1 MIVLR
6 HGGDIYTHGV
16 LKGKELIDFSSNINP
31 LGVPKSFTDNIQE
44 AIDNLNKYPDIKYR
58 RLKDYIAEYIN
69 NSRMLFGEDEEEK
82 SIKEGY
88 NELVDENHIV
98 LGNGAA
104 EIIDLVISTLKRI
117 MIITPSFGE
126 YEENAEKHGCE
137 IIYINS
143 TENMDYDYK
152 SIVDNLHKV
161 DGIIVANPN
170 NPDGRILSERKFKP
184 ILDYCE
190 ENNKLVIID
199 EAFIE
204 FVGNMN
210 KSYVEKLEKYRCL
223 FIIRALTKFYAMP
236 GIRFG
241 FGISKNEQIIE
252 KIKYMQNPWN
262 INVFAEVA
270 AKYVLKDEEYIKKSL
285 KWIREQREFMQKEI
299 RKIGFI
305 EKAYN
310 TNGNFILCKL
320 KDIDCEDLY
329 TLCLEEGIVIR
340 KCNNYRGLNRF
351 FVRFAIKDWRT
362 NKVFIDKLN
371 KIWRDSK

>member
-1 MIVLR
+1 MK
-6 HGGDIYTHGV
+6 HGGDIYTDGI

-58 RLKDYIAEYIN
+58 RLKGYIAEYIN
-69 NSRMLFGEDEEEK
+69 NGKILFEK
-82 SIKEGY
+82 FKKEPQFIKDDY
-88 NELVDENHIV
+88 AKLVDQKHIV

-104 EIIDLVISTLKRI
+104 EIIDLVISTLKKV

-126 YEENAEKHGCE
+126 YEENAKKHGCE
-137 IIYINS
+137 IVYINS

-152 SIVDNLHKV
+152 EIFNNLNKV

-170 NPDGRILSERKFKP
+170 NPDGRILKEEEFKP

-204 FVGNMN
+204 FVGDIN
-210 KSYVEKLEKYRCL
+210 KSLVDKIKKYECL

-241 FGISKNEQIIE
+241 FGISKNQKIIE
-252 KIKYMQNPWN
+252 KIKGMQNPWN
-262 INVFAEVA
+262 INAFAEVA
-270 AKYVLKDEEYIKKSL
+270 AKYVLKDENYINRSIN
-285 KWIREQREFMQKEI
+285 WIIKEREIFLEEI
-299 RKIGFI
+299 RKIEFI
-305 EKAYN
+305 EKAYD
-310 TNGNFILCKL
+310 THGNFILCKL
-320 KDIDCEDLY
+320 KSIDCELLY
-329 TLCLEEGIVIR
+329 NLCLKEGIIIR
-340 KCNNYRGLNRF
+340 KCDNYKGLDKSFIR
-351 FVRFAIKDWRT
+351 VAIKDRCT
-362 NKVFIDKLN
+362 NKILINKLN
-371 KIWRDSK
+371 KLWRDFK

>member
-1 MIVLR
+1 MK
-6 HGGDIYTHGV
+6 HGGDIYTDGI

-58 RLKDYIAEYIN
+58 RLKGYIAEYIN
-69 NSRMLFGEDEEEK
+69 NGKILFEK
-82 SIKEGY
+82 FKKEPQFIKDDY
-88 NELVDENHIV
+88 ARLVDQKHIV

-104 EIIDLVISTLKRI
+104 EIIDLVISTLKKV

-126 YEENAEKHGCE
+126 YEENAKKHGCE
-137 IIYINS
+137 IVYINS

-152 SIVDNLHKV
+152 EIFNNLNKV

-170 NPDGRILSERKFKP
+170 NPDGRILKEEEFKP

-204 FVGNMN
+204 FVGDIN
-210 KSYVEKLEKYRCL
+210 KSFVEKIRKYKCL

-236 GIRFG
+236 GIRLG
-241 FGISKNEQIIE
+241 FGISRNEEIIK
-252 KIKYMQNPWN
+252 KIKAVQNPWN
-262 INVFAEVA
+262 INTFAELA

-285 KWIREQREFMQKEI
+285 QWIINERKIFLEEI
-299 RKIGFI
+299 RKIKFV
-305 EKAYN
+305 EKAYD
-310 TNGNFILCKL
+310 TYGNFILCKL
-320 KDIDCEDLY
+320 KSIDCEKLY
-329 TLCLEEGIVIR
+329 DYCLREGIVIR
-340 KCNNYRGLNRF
+340 KCDNYKGLNKSFIR
-351 FVRFAIKDWRT
+351 VAIKDRCT
-362 NKVFIDKLN
+362 NKILINKLN
-371 KIWRDSK
+371 KFMEGF

>member
-1 MIVLR
+1 MK
-6 HGGDIYTHGV
+6 HGGDIYTDGI

-58 RLKDYIAEYIN
+58 RLKGYIAEYIN
-69 NSRMLFGEDEEEK
+69 NGKILFEK
-82 SIKEGY
+82 FKKEPQFIKDDY
-88 NELVDENHIV
+88 ARLVDQKHIV

-104 EIIDLVISTLKRI
+104 EIIDLVISTLKKV

-126 YEENAEKHGCE
+126 YEENAKKHGCE
-137 IIYINS
+137 IVYINS

-152 SIVDNLHKV
+152 EIFNNLNKV

-170 NPDGRILSERKFKP
+170 NPDGRILKEEEFKP

-204 FVGNMN
+204 FVGDIN
-210 KSYVEKLEKYRCL
+210 KSFVEKIRKYKCL

-236 GIRFG
+236 GIRLG
-241 FGISKNEQIIE
+241 FGISRNEEIIK
-252 KIKYMQNPWN
+252 KIKAVQNPWN
-262 INVFAEVA
+262 INTFAELA

-285 KWIREQREFMQKEI
+285 QWIINERKIFLEEI
-299 RKIGFI
+299 RKIKFV
-305 EKAYN
+305 EKAYD
-310 TNGNFILCKL
+310 TYGNFILCKL
-320 KDIDCEDLY
+320 KSIDCEKLY
-329 TLCLEEGIVIR
+329 DYCLREGIVIR
-340 KCNNYRGLNRF
+340 KCDNYKGLN
-351 FVRFAIKDWRT
+351 KS
-362 NKVFIDKLN
+362 FI
-371 KIWRDSK
+371 RV